1 MIFEEKEILL
11 KNGQLCLLRSPTAE
25 DAEGMI
31 SYLRQTS
38 GETSFMARYEDEV
51 TMTADEEG
59 AFLSAILDDP
69 KAVMIAAFVNGQLV
83 ANVGLSKVAP
93 REKYAHRAVLGISII
108 KDYWGLGLGAAMM
121 QAATDAAKAMGY
133 EQLELEVVTE
143 NLRAVALYQR
153 FGFVTFGMREHSFKF
168 RDGSYCSEYLMIKKL

>member
-11 KNGQLCLLRSPTAE
+11 KNGQLCLLRSPAAE
-25 DAEGMI
+25 DAEGML
-31 SYLRQTS
+31 SYLRKTS

-59 AFLSAILDDP
+59 AFLSAIIDDS
-69 KAVMIAAFVNGQLV
+69 KTAMIAAFINGQLV

-93 REKYAHRAVLGISII
+93 REKYLHRTELGISII
-108 KDYWGLGLGAAMM
+108 KDYWGLGLGTAMM
-121 QAATDAAKAMGY
+121 QAAIAAAKAMGY

-143 NLRAVALYQR
+143 NLRVVALYQR
-153 FGFVTFGMREHSFKF
+153 FGFETFGVREHSFKF
-168 RDGSYCSEYLMIKKL
+168 RDGSYCSEYLMMKML